1 MNNIIDAEKLFK
13 DKERERY
20 RRIAEAIMEE
30 NPGLNPEIAKDAL
43 EGWQTQLR
51 RCDLQT

>member
-1 MNNIIDAEKLFK
+1 MSNVIDAEKLFK

-30 NPGLNPEIAKDAL
+30 NPGLDTQIAKDAL
-43 EGWQTQLR
+43 EGWLVASE
-51 RCDLQT
+51 DDEI